1 MFVFDANYTFEW
13 PVKVHF
19 PGGEVKEFT
28 GIFRAPDDE
37 KEIFEKVT
45 GEDTPAMLDAARA
58 LLLSG
63 GPTAVTLSAVAADIG
78 VTHAML
84 DAARAR
90 LARYLVGWRGIE
102 VQGGGELPYSDAAR
116 DNLLRQRPIRMAVD
130 MAMFEALVGVRE
142 KN

>member
-1 MFVFDANYTFEW
+1 MFVFDPNYTFEW

-45 GEDTPAMLDAARA
+45 GEDTPAM
-58 LLLSG
+58 
-63 GPTAVTLSAVAADIG
+63 I
-78 VTHAML
+78 

-102 VQGGGELPYSDAAR
+102 VQGGGELPFSDAAR

-130 MAMFEALVGVRE
+130 MAIFEALVGVRE

>member
-1 MFVFDANYTFEW
+1 MFVFDPDYTFEW

-28 GIFRAPDDE
+28 GIFRHPEDE

-45 GEDTPAMLDAARA
+45 GEDTPAM
-58 LLLSG
+58 
-63 GPTAVTLSAVAADIG
+63 I
-78 VTHAML
+78 

-90 LARYLVGWRGIE
+90 LARYFIGWRDIQ
-102 VQGGGELPYSDAAR
+102 VQGGGDLAYSPEVR
-116 DNLLRQRPIRMAVD
+116 DRLLRQRPFRMAVD
-130 MAMFEALVGVRE
+130 QALFEALVGIRE